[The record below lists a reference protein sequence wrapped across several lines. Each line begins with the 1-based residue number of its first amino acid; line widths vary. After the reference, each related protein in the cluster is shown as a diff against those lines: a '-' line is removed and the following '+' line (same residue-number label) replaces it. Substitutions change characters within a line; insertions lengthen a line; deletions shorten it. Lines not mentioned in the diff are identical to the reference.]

1 MKGQGDNAQMPAT
14 LTNDVIEVGL
24 DVLESKVR
32 QWSRSKKGKT
42 AKERSTRG
50 AEEMLYKVDVSVTVN
65 IDSMNV
71 PVTL

>member
-1 MKGQGDNAQMPAT
+1 MKEQGDNAQMPAT

-32 QWSRSKKGKT
+32 QWSSSKEGKT
-42 AKERSTRG
+42 AKECSARG
-50 AEEMLYKVDVSVTVN
+50 AEEMLSRVDVAVEVN
-65 IDSMNV
+65 IDSMNI